1 MGAQPSVAAASWGE
15 GDGTGAAALVSV
27 TLLAVQPVVV
37 AGDSIFSTAIQTSF
51 ASSQVTVLGAFAV
64 GDVLRVTARGVW
76 STGSSG
82 VTLEVLLVGNGTTLA
97 TNGATLHAANITN
110 SGWYLNA
117 DITIVAIGTSGQL
130 EAQGYRMKNTTA
142 AAGTLEDLQNV
153 SPVSPINLSASL
165 SFSLD
170 AIWGAADASN
180 IIIMR
185 SFTLERLRMV

>member
-15 GDGTGAAALVSV
+15 GDGTGAAALASV

-51 ASSQVTVLGAFAV
+51 ASSQQTIIGFAV
-64 GDVLRVTARGVW
+64 GDVFRVTARGVW
-76 STGSSG
+76 GTGNAG

-117 DITIVAIGTSGQL
+117 DITVVAIGASGQL

-180 IIIMR
+180 TITMR

>member
-15 GDGTGAAALVSV
+15 GDGTGAAALASV

-51 ASSQVTVLGAFAV
+51 ASSQQTIIGFAV
-64 GDVLRVTARGVW
+64 GDVFRVTARGVW
-76 STGSSG
+76 GTGNAG

-110 SGWYLNA
+110 AGWYLNA
-117 DITIVAIGTSGQL
+117 DITVVAIGASGQL

-180 IIIMR
+180 TITMR